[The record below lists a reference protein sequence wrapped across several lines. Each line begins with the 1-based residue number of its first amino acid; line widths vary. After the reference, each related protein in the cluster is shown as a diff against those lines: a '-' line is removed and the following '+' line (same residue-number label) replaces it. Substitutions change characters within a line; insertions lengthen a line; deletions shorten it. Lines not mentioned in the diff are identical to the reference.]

1 MIYIKIGFQKNQNY
15 IIIMKFL
22 ELLILLIQFPFF
34 FAINN
39 IAESL
44 HSKLK
49 LYLPYKR
56 ISNINFIISMRNI
69 INNSEIKKNDLIRKD
84 YVTKTLI
91 NYANNIK
98 NKKYKWLEYKRFIKL
113 EKEIINK
120 NGISESNA
128 INNLIDE
135 LNALNLEE
143 NNVIPN
149 QNEVSDNDNNL
160 NNQIDIQSIDE
171 ANKFIS
177 KTEEKLENDSIS
189 SQSEY
194 FDWDYNDISLFDRI
208 IEDEKFKL

>member
-1 MIYIKIGFQKNQNY
+1 
-15 IIIMKFL
+15 
-22 ELLILLIQFPFF
+22 
-34 FAINN
+34 
-39 IAESL
+39 
-44 HSKLK
+44 
-49 LYLPYKR
+49 
-56 ISNINFIISMRNI
+56 MRNI

-98 NKKYKWLEYKRFIKL
+98 NKKYKWLEYIRFIKL

-189 SQSEY
+189 FQSEY
-194 FDWDYNDISLFDRI
+194 FDWDYNGIPLFDRI
-208 IEDEKFKL
+208 IEDESFINYKDILSDLKINSGKRSEMINDNEDFIELTLDKKFKMRCPKKIIYFIK